1 MSLVITQPRHMNV
14 LPHGKLV
21 VGSRGLTSK
30 TDTELMIQH
39 HNRAVQ
45 ELSDEQKEAFRQHAA
60 ASFAASKRRNYQS
73 DHKCFVSFLQRTYP
87 NTARLIDPITGLLD
101 ERRAAWTDAISWIQ
115 QMVREKKKL
124 STINRR
130 WSYLRAHLL
139 PDLSRK
145 EIHDQYQQILAGI
158 RKQLDDGQLK
168 GKRPLLMKH
177 VHSIVASL
185 PPQLNNDNWQR
196 RTLLLFGFHS
206 AFRRSELRAMTWDN
220 IEIKPAGA
228 VIRIPI
234 SKTGVGQVIT
244 LNRRP
249 GEFCPIQQLERW
261 RKKTMAG
268 PKSFVF
274 RTISKDDE
282 ITERPISIKCMVKC
296 IREGCVSIQL
306 PHEQYGMHSLRSG
319 MISTAADTHTIPQI
333 MQVSR
338 HRNVSSIQSYLKG
351 SLEAFSH
358 GL

>member
-1 MSLVITQPRHMNV
+1 MSFVIVQPRHMNV
-14 LPHGKLV
+14 LPRGGLAV
-21 VGSRGLTSK
+21 SRNQK
-30 TDTELMIQH
+30 TDTEVMIQH
-39 HNRAVQ
+39 HDRAVQ

-60 ASFAASKRRNYQS
+60 ASFAASTRRNYQS
-73 DHKCFVSFLQRTYP
+73 DHKCFVSFLRRMYP
-87 NTARLIDPITGLLD
+87 NTVRLMDPITGLLD
-101 ERRAAWTDAISWIQ
+101 ERRAAWTDAIAWIQ
-115 QMVREKKKL
+115 QMVRENKKL

-177 VHSIVASL
+177 VHAIVAAL
-185 PPQLNNDNWQR
+185 PPQLNNDKSQR
-196 RTLLLFGFHS
+196 RTLLLLGFHS
-206 AFRRSELRAMTWDN
+206 ACRRSELRAMRWDDV
-220 IEIKPAGA
+220 EIKPAGA
-228 VIRIPI
+228 MIRIPI

-249 GEFCPIQQLERW
+249 GEFCPIRQLERW
-261 RKKTMAG
+261 RKKTMAE

-274 RTISKDDE
+274 RTISKDDK
-282 ITERPISIKCMVKC
+282 ITEKPISIKCMAKYV
-296 IREGCVSIQL
+296 REGCVSIQL
-306 PHEQYGMHSLRSG
+306 PHELYGMHSLRSG
-319 MISTAADTHTIPQI
+319 MITTAADTHSIPQI

-338 HRNVSSIQSYLKG
+338 HRNISSVQSYLKG

>member
-1 MSLVITQPRHMNV
+1 MRARGAVEQSNACTLGDKVHLASDTAILQLENTPR
-14 LPHGKLV
+14 LK
-21 VGSRGLTSK
+21 
-30 TDTELMIQH
+30 
-39 HNRAVQ
+39 AVQ

-60 ASFAASKRRNYQS
+60 ASFAVSTRRSYQS
-73 DHKCFVSFLQRTYP
+73 DHKCFVLFLQRTYP
-87 NTARLIDPITGLLD
+87 NTKRLIDPITGLLD

-139 PDLSRK
+139 PELSRK
-145 EIHDQYQQILAGI
+145 NIHDQYQQILAGI
-158 RKQLDDGQLK
+158 RKQLDDGQMK

-177 VHSIVASL
+177 VHAIVALL
-185 PPQLNNDNWQR
+185 PHQLNNDHSQR

-206 AFRRSELRAMTWDN
+206 AFRRSELRAMRWEDV
-220 IEIKPAGA
+220 EIKPAGA

-249 GEFCPIQQLERW
+249 EEFCPIQQLERW
-261 RKKTMAG
+261 ATKTMAG

-274 RTISKDDE
+274 RTVNKDDE
-282 ITERPISIKCMVKC
+282 INEKPIDIKCMVKY

-319 MISTAADTHTIPQI
+319 MITTAADTHSIPQI

-338 HRNVSSIQSYLKG
+338 HRNVGSIQSYLKG
-351 SLEAFSH
+351 SLEA
-358 GL
+358 L